1 MSELIQARMEE
12 ILNAVKFQLET
23 VYADNVP
30 AGIVITGGG
39 SLVANLSQIASFIMK
54 NNIRL
59 ACPTSNIVGANA
71 DSLKRPQYSTVVG
84 LVMKGYD
91 YELGL
96 RKKELVMNEP
106 KPAPQPVE
114 PKPEPEPVPEPK
126 KPEPKPQKPKKSFG
140 SVFKSWMD
148 KLEDDE

>member
-1 MSELIQARMEE
+1 
-12 ILNAVKFQLET
+12 
-23 VYADNVP
+23 
-30 AGIVITGGG
+30 
-39 SLVANLSQIASFIMK
+39 
-54 NNIRL
+54 
-59 ACPTSNIVGANA
+59 
-71 DSLKRPQYSTVVG
+71 
-84 LVMKGYD
+84 MKGYD

-106 KPAPQPVE
+106 KSAPQPIE
-114 PKPEPEPVPEPK
+114 PKPEPKPEPVSEPK